1 MEWTRFGD
9 EHPIRNLLRS
19 PKYNLI
25 EKYLREVKPET
36 EKEWLERFSFENIYF
51 HRVPGAPPLGEG
63 PDIKINTSLP
73 IRADYYYRASYRCS
87 RYGIS
92 IDTTSIFY
100 II

>member
-1 MEWTRFGD
+1 MFLINQTLIVLDVWLHGMNEIRRRT
-9 EHPIRNLLRS
+9 PIRNLLRS

-73 IRADYYYRASYRCS
+73 I
-87 RYGIS
+87 
-92 IDTTSIFY
+92 
-100 II
+100 